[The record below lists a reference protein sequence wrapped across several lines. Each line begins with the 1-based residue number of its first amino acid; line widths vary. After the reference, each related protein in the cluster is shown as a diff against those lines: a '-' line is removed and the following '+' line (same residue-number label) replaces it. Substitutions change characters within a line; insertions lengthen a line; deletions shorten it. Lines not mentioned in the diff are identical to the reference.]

1 MPTSPF
7 FEIDTPRHKIT
18 GDASDHTRYL
28 RLTATV
34 APYIN
39 RGVAAAPTLG
49 WKSAEVSA
57 GARLIAPIYGKVLA
71 FLPNRM

>member
-7 FEIDTPRHKIT
+7 FEIDKPRRNIV
-18 GDASDHTRYL
+18 GDASEHTRYL

-39 RGVAAAPTLG
+39 NGVAAAPILG
-49 WKSAEVSA
+49 WKSPEVST
-57 GARLIAPIYGKVLA
+57 GARLIAPLYGKVLA
-71 FLPNRM
+71 FLPNRK